1 MARIFRPRLMV
12 YGEPGMGQHYIGS
25 AVLHYL
31 EGFHVQTFDI
41 GNLLSDSAR
50 TPETAVV
57 QMLAEVKRH
66 TPSVIFLP
74 NVEVFFET
82 MSDYAKSA
90 LLSFLRNLGSSE
102 EIMLLGIV
110 ESEYSE
116 IDPQIKMLFGYSGEN
131 SQQLHKPSSSAL
143 SEFFK
148 QILDYLKAKPTDY
161 PDYENRPKRKLEA
174 LEIAPPPKEH
184 VPTKSELRERELNDK
199 KLKNTLKVKLG
210 PLMDIFKNRYK
221 RFKKPP
227 IDDGLLIHLFEPPVE
242 GVQHEYVKSD
252 DDMILEVASGKKYF
266 NIDLDIIE
274 ERLWNG
280 FYSEPKQ
287 FLHDI
292 EMIHLDA
299 QTSGDR
305 DRGVKASEMYAN
317 AQVAIDEI
325 GDAQFLAQCH
335 DLRKRELVKL
345 KELQQE
351 RQQKLQKE
359 IEQQQ
364 QQQQQADQVQHE
376 NRELNDAPEQAGN
389 HENHEQ
395 QQQLQMQAQVEP
407 LNLEALEE
415 NGNAPEFSPIKDVQA
430 EEVPK
435 VAVDVPADT
444 QESTTENISLPNGSA
459 TNGGTDISIADKDG
473 DSVMNEVQ
481 PPPTSD
487 PNEDE
492 HSSEKGNSKDEEVF
506 EAPQREKEYFIPP
519 SPSPG
524 PEPENPDKEIILDT
538 NKMDSFYTRLVDSTK
553 GLTIEQLEQVNS
565 ALIDTLWSQRHLW
578 DRNKIIDD
586 LENTLTQVVDS
597 IHAANKKA
605 SMEAAHVTGMY

>member
-1 MARIFRPRLMV
+1 MARIFRPRLMI

-57 QMLAEVKRH
+57 QMLSEVKRH

-110 ESEYSE
+110 EKDYSE

-148 QILDYLKAKPTDY
+148 HILDYLKAKPTDY
-161 PDYENRPKRKLEA
+161 PDYDNRPKRKLEA
-174 LEIAPPPKEH
+174 LEIAPPPEEH

-227 IDDGLLIHLFEPPVE
+227 IDDALLIHLFEPPVE
-242 GVQHEYVKSD
+242 GAQHEYVKSD
-252 DDMILEVASGKKYF
+252 DDMILEVSSGKKYF

-287 FLHDI
+287 FLRDI

-345 KELQQE
+345 KELQHE
-351 RQQKLQKE
+351 RQQKLQQE
-359 IEQQQ
+359 IEQQR
-364 QQQQQADQVQHE
+364 QQQQADQGQ
-376 NRELNDAPEQAGN
+376 NDIRELNHAPEEIGG
-389 HENHEQ
+389 HEQQ
-395 QQQLQMQAQVEP
+395 QQQLQMMAQVVPPNSET
-407 LNLEALEE
+407 LEQ
-415 NGNAPEFSPIKDVQA
+415 NGNVPEFGPEKDVQR
-430 EEVPK
+430 EEVSNA
-435 VAVDVPADT
+435 AVDVTIDA
-444 QESTTENISLPNGSA
+444 QGSTTEAVSLPNGSA
-459 TNGGTDISIADKDG
+459 TNGGTDVNIADNDG
-473 DSVMNEVQ
+473 DAVMDEAQ
-481 PPPTSD
+481 LPPATDS
-487 PNEDE
+487 NG
-492 HSSEKGNSKDEEVF
+492 HTSEKDDSKEEA
-506 EAPQREKEYFIPP
+506 EPKEKTPEREKEYFVPP

-538 NKMDSFYTRLVDSTK
+538 NKMDSFYTRLVESTK

-586 LENTLTQVVDS
+586 LENTLTQVVDT
-597 IHAANKKA
+597 IHAANKRA

>member
-1 MARIFRPRLMV
+1 MI
-12 YGEPGMGQHYIGS
+12 YGTPGMGQHYIGS

-41 GNLLSDSAR
+41 GSLLNDSAR

-102 EIMLLGIV
+102 EVMLLGIV
-110 ESEYSE
+110 EREYSE

-131 SQQLHKPSSSAL
+131 SQYLYKPGSVAL
-143 SEFFK
+143 SEFFR
-148 QILDYLKAKPTDY
+148 QISEYLKAKPTDY
-161 PDYENRPKRKLEA
+161 PDFENRPKRKLEA
-174 LEIAPPPKEH
+174 LEIAPPPEEH
-184 VPTKSELRERELNDK
+184 VPTKAELREREMNDK

-227 IDDGLLIHLFEPPVE
+227 IDDALLIHLFEPPVE
-242 GVQHEYVKSD
+242 GAQHDYVKSD
-252 DDMILEVASGKKYF
+252 DDKILEVATGKKYF

-287 FLHDI
+287 FLRDI

-335 DLRKRELVKL
+335 DLRKRELMKL

-351 RQQKLQKE
+351 RQEKLQQE
-359 IEQQQ
+359 IEQQK
-364 QQQQQADQVQHE
+364 QAY
-376 NRELNDAPEQAGN
+376 REQNGGREVNDAPEPTDGQ
-389 HENHEQ
+389 Q
-395 QQQLQMQAQVEP
+395 QQQLQLQMQVDLP
-407 LNLEALEE
+407 NSEALGQ
-415 NGNAPEFSPIKDVQA
+415 NGNVPEYGPVKDVQA
-430 EEVPK
+430 EEVSNAAIH
-435 VAVDVPADT
+435 VTVDS
-444 QESTTENISLPNGSA
+444 QEPTNENVSLPNGSGS
-459 TNGGTDISIADKDG
+459 NGNTEVTIADNDG
-473 DSVMNEVQ
+473 DAVMDEDQPQPITEPNGEPSASNKKDVPEENEE
-481 PPPTSD
+481 TS
-487 PNEDE
+487 
-492 HSSEKGNSKDEEVF
+492 EEVTGSK
-506 EAPQREKEYFIPP
+506 ERTSEREKEYFIPP

-524 PEPENPDKEIILDT
+524 PEPEDPDKEITLDF
-538 NKMDSFYTRLVDSTK
+538 NKMDNFKTRLVESTK
-553 GLTIEQLEQVNS
+553 GLTVEQLEQVNS

-586 LENTLTQVVDS
+586 LENTLTQVVDT

-605 SMEAAHVTGMY
+605 SMEAAHVTEMY